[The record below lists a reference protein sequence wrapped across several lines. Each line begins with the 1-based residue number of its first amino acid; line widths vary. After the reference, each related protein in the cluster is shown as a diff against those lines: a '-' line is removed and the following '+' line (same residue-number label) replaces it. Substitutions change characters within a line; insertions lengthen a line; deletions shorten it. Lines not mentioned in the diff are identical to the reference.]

1 MENKNGLNDLLSE
14 LTSMK
19 SEISCVLEDG
29 IDDFWWA
36 SNNENFEIY
45 NSVRVFFG
53 LKEKTKSD
61 RFDVL
66 ERLR

>member
-1 MENKNGLNDLLSE
+1 MENKNGLNNLLSE

-19 SEISCVLEDG
+19 SEISCILEEG

-36 SNNENFEIY
+36 SNNENFKTY
-45 NSVRVFFG
+45 NNVRKYFG

>member
-1 MENKNGLNDLLSE
+1 MENKNGLNNLLLE

-19 SEISCVLEDG
+19 SEISCILEEG

-36 SNNENFEIY
+36 SDNENFEIY
-45 NSVRVFFG
+45 NNVRKYFG
-53 LKEKTKSD
+53 LKEKTESN
-61 RFDVL
+61 RSDVL